1 MECLSVRET
10 LSEYIDGSLPEAQS
24 LQLAGH
30 LTECDGCQSLELQLS
45 EIRSAA
51 RDLPLHTP
59 SKALWT
65 RISNVIEAE
74 GLINDPRATMPMKK
88 ETFLDRLRHAWASLS
103 GPQLVGAGA
112 LATVLIMFGAV
123 GVYQQLSPADR
134 NGISTAMLAEES
146 QLKAEF
152 ELKLSA
158 LKAKMTGWN
167 TQQRSAFEGDLQR
180 IEKSIES
187 CRQQM
192 QAHPHDAQY
201 VEQMRKLYAE
211 KTALLEQAAQAK

>member
-1 MECLSVRET
+1 MECLSVKNT

-24 LQLAGH
+24 LRIAGH
-30 LTECDGCQSLELQLS
+30 LTECEGCQYLELQLS

-88 ETFLDRLRHAWASLS
+88 ETIFDRLRHAWASLS
-103 GPQLVGAGA
+103 GPQLAGAGA
-112 LATVLIMFGAV
+112 LATVLIMFSAV
-123 GVYQQLSPADR
+123 GVYRQLSPAER
-134 NGISTAMLAEES
+134 NGLQAAMLVERKL
-146 QLKAEF
+146 QAEF
-152 ELKLSA
+152 ELKFNA
-158 LKAKMTGWN
+158 LKGKMTGWDA
-167 TQQRSAFEGDLQR
+167 QQRNVFEGDLQR
-180 IEKSIES
+180 LEQSIER
-187 CRQQM
+187 CRQQL
-192 QAHPHDAQY
+192 QAHPGDAQY

-211 KTALLEQAAQAK
+211 KTALLDKAAQAK